1 MANCLI
7 NGNQSKLL
15 ALIGLL
21 CWLVCFRLI
30 FPLPAIF
37 FGSASIEAFAD
48 LFLWLITVIMLW
60 LGVWSSLKLYFGL
73 ALKAVVVLGVAIF
86 IYIALRALVDRAI
99 YGRLWS
105 DVVTGRLPGT
115 MELIWRV
122 NGWGVVELMLYA
134 VIIPTVLLWVFVKLI
149 FKYQK

>member
-1 MANCLI
+1 
-7 NGNQSKLL
+7 
-15 ALIGLL
+15 
-21 CWLVCFRLI
+21 
-30 FPLPAIF
+30 
-37 FGSASIEAFAD
+37 
-48 LFLWLITVIMLW
+48 MLW

-105 DVVTGRLPGT
+105 DVVTGRLSGT

-134 VIIPTVLLWVFVKLI
+134 VIIPTVLLWVFVKFI
-149 FKYQK
+149 FKYQKIGPDHDKQRLPRKWPAR